1 MGAIG
6 RCYLLITSGSERVI
20 MCMVVFLFVL
30 VSFQACGQ
38 HK

>member
-1 MGAIG
+1 
-6 RCYLLITSGSERVI
+6 
-20 MCMVVFLFVL
+20 MCMVEIYVDLMSVVVFLFVL